1 MIKKIYGQH
10 TFCFSVLIIV
20 LSIIVLITGITLEFS
35 NEFIVPFICLF
46 FILSV
51 GISHGAMDHHKGNE
65 ILKIYKINNKIIFY
79 LIYTLIS
86 LLVIILWFFFA
97 SLTLLVFLLLASY
110 HFGREDTSFLNIE
123 NSNFDQL
130 FYLIKGSLIIFA
142 PLFFHIDE
150 TLKIFDVLFINKE
163 VLFFIKDQHWI
174 VNISLSLGVLGYVY
188 FIFKKRFED
197 FEILLLDIFSIL
209 ILNFI
214 FFPLI
219 AFTIYFCF
227 LHSIRHIISISCELD
242 EKSFSNGVKIF
253 VRKALPL
260 TIVTALLYLLAV
272 VYLSNSYGLNNVI
285 IQVIFIGLASLT
297 FPHILLEY
305 LIEKNE
311 KRT

>member
-10 TFCFSVLIIV
+10 IFYFSVLTIV
-20 LSIIVLITGITLEFS
+20 LSIVALTIESSAEFS
-35 NEFIVPFICLF
+35 NELIIPFVCLF
-46 FILSV
+46 LILSV
-51 GISHGAMDHHKGNE
+51 GISHGAMDNYKANK

-86 LLVIILWFFFA
+86 LLVIIFWFFFA
-97 SLTLLVFLLLASY
+97 SLTLLFFLLVASY
-110 HFGREDTSFLNIE
+110 HFGREDTSFLNIG

-150 TLKIFDVLFINKE
+150 TLKIFQVLLINDE

-174 VNISLSLGVLGYVY
+174 VNICLSLGILGYLY
-188 FIFKKRFED
+188 FIFKKKLKD
-197 FEILLLDIFSIL
+197 FEILILDIISIL
-209 ILNFI
+209 VLNFI
-214 FFPLI
+214 FSPLI

-227 LHSIRHIISISCELD
+227 LHSIRHIISVSYELD
-242 EKSFSNGVKIF
+242 KSSFSNGVKIF
-253 VRKALPL
+253 VKKALPL
-260 TIVTALLYLLAV
+260 TVVTALLYLLAML
-272 VYLSNSYGLNNVI
+272 YLSNSYGLNDVI
-285 IQVIFIGLASLT
+285 IKVIFIGLASLT

-311 KRT
+311 K

>member
-1 MIKKIYGQH
+1 MIKKIYGKH
-10 TFCFSVLIIV
+10 TFYFSVLTII
-20 LSIIVLITGITLEFS
+20 LSIVTLITGSSVEFS
-35 NEFIVPFICLF
+35 NELIIPFVCLF
-46 FILSV
+46 LILSV
-51 GISHGAMDHHKGNE
+51 GISHGAMDNYKANK

-86 LLVIILWFFFA
+86 LLVIIFWFFLA

-110 HFGREDTSFLNIE
+110 HFGREDTSFLNVG

-130 FYLIKGSLIIFA
+130 LYLIKGSLIIFA

-150 TLKIFDVLFINKE
+150 TLKIFEVLLINDK

-174 VNISLSLGVLGYVY
+174 INICLSLGALGYLY
-188 FIFKKRFED
+188 FIFKNRFKD
-197 FEILLLDIFSIL
+197 FEILLLDILSIL
-209 ILNFI
+209 ILNFV
-214 FFPLI
+214 FSPLI

-227 LHSIRHIISISCELD
+227 LHSIRHIISISYELNQNN
-242 EKSFSNGVKIF
+242 FSNGAKMFIK
-253 VRKALPL
+253 KALPL
-260 TIVTALLYLLAV
+260 TILTALLYLLSV
-272 VYLSNSYGLNNVI
+272 VYLSNSYGLNDVI

-311 KRT
+311 K

>member
-10 TFCFSVLIIV
+10 TFYFSVLIIV
-20 LSIIVLITGITLEFS
+20 LLIITLVTGSSVEFL
-35 NEFIVPFICLF
+35 NELIISFVCLF
-46 FILSV
+46 LILSV
-51 GISHGAMDHHKGNE
+51 GISHGAMDNYKANK

-110 HFGREDTSFLNIE
+110 HFGREDTSFLNIG

-150 TLKIFDVLFINKE
+150 TLKIFE
-163 VLFFIKDQHWI
+163 VLLINDEVLSFVKDQHWVI
-174 VNISLSLGVLGYVY
+174 NICLVLGILGYLY

-197 FEILLLDIFSIL
+197 FEILLLDILSVL
-209 ILNFI
+209 VLNFI
-214 FFPLI
+214 FSPLI

-227 LHSIRHIISISCELD
+227 LHSIRHIISISYELSPYNFID
-242 EKSFSNGVKIF
+242 GVKAFIK
-253 VRKALPL
+253 KALPL
-260 TIVTALLYLLAV
+260 TIVTSIFYLLAIV
-272 VYLSNSYGLNNVI
+272 FLSNSYGLNDVVLK
-285 IQVIFIGLASLT
+285 VIFIGLASLT

-305 LIEKNE
+305 LIEINE

>member
-10 TFCFSVLIIV
+10 TFYFSVLTIV
-20 LSIIVLITGITLEFS
+20 LSIITLATGGNIEFS
-35 NEFIVPFICLF
+35 NELIVPFVCLF
-46 FILSV
+46 LILSV
-51 GISHGAMDHHKGNE
+51 GISHGAMDNYKANK
-65 ILKIYKINNKIIFY
+65 ILKINKIIFY

-86 LLVIILWFFFA
+86 FLVIIFWFFFA
-97 SLTLLVFLLLASY
+97 SLTLLVFLLVASY

-150 TLKIFDVLFINKE
+150 TLKIFEVLLINDE

-174 VNISLSLGVLGYVY
+174 VNICLGLGILGYLY
-188 FIFKKRFED
+188 FIFKKRFKD
-197 FEILLLDIFSIL
+197 FEILFLDIISIL

-214 FFPLI
+214 FSPLI

-227 LHSIRHIISISCELD
+227 LHSIRHIISISYELD
-242 EKSFSNGVKIF
+242 PGSFLDGVKAFIK
-253 VRKALPL
+253 KALPL
-260 TIVTALLYLLAV
+260 TIITAVLYLLAIV
-272 VYLSNSYGLNNVI
+272 FLSNSYSLNDSI
-285 IQVIFIGLASLT
+285 IKVIFIGLASLT

>member
-10 TFCFSVLIIV
+10 TFYFSVLTIV
-20 LSIIVLITGITLEFS
+20 LSIVILLTGSSVEFS
-35 NEFIVPFICLF
+35 NELIIPFVCLF
-46 FILSV
+46 LILSV
-51 GISHGAMDHHKGNE
+51 GISHGAMDNYKANK

-86 LLVIILWFFFA
+86 LLVIIFWFFFA

-110 HFGREDTSFLNIE
+110 HFGREDTSFLNVG

-130 FYLIKGSLIIFA
+130 FYLTKGSLIIFA

-150 TLKIFDVLFINKE
+150 TLKIFEVLLINDK

-174 VNISLSLGVLGYVY
+174 INVCLGLGALGYLY
-188 FIFKKRFED
+188 FIFKNRFKD
-197 FEILLLDIFSIL
+197 FEILLLDILSIL
-209 ILNFI
+209 ILNFV
-214 FFPLI
+214 FSPLI

-227 LHSIRHIISISCELD
+227 LHSIRHIISISYKLD
-242 EKSFSNGVKIF
+242 GKSFLNGVKIF
-253 VRKALPL
+253 IKKALPL
-260 TIVTALLYLLAV
+260 TILTALLYLLSV
-272 VYLSNSYGLNNVI
+272 VYLSNSYGLNDVV

-311 KRT
+311 KQT

>member
-10 TFCFSVLIIV
+10 TFCFSVLTIV
-20 LSIIVLITGITLEFS
+20 LSIITLATGGNIEFS
-35 NEFIVPFICLF
+35 NELIVPFVCLF
-46 FILSV
+46 LILSV
-51 GISHGAMDHHKGNE
+51 GISHGAMDNYKANK

-86 LLVIILWFFFA
+86 LLVIIFWFFFA
-97 SLTLLVFLLLASY
+97 SLTLLAFLLVASY
-110 HFGREDTSFLNIE
+110 HFGREDTSFLNIR

-142 PLFFHIDE
+142 PLFFYIDE
-150 TLKIFDVLFINKE
+150 TLKIFEVLLINDE
-163 VLFFIKDQHWI
+163 VLFFIKNQHWI
-174 VNISLSLGVLGYVY
+174 INIFLGLGVLGYFY
-188 FIFKKRFED
+188 FVFKNRFKD
-197 FEILLLDIFSIL
+197 FEILFLDILSVL

-214 FFPLI
+214 FSPLI

-242 EKSFSNGVKIF
+242 GNSFSNGAKMFIK
-253 VRKALPL
+253 KALPL
-260 TIVTALLYLLAV
+260 TILTALLYLSSI
-272 VYLSNSYGLNNVI
+272 VYISSSYGLSDAI

>member
-10 TFCFSVLIIV
+10 IFYFSVLTIV
-20 LSIIVLITGITLEFS
+20 LSIVTLMIGNSVKFSSELII
-35 NEFIVPFICLF
+35 PFVCLF
-46 FILSV
+46 LILSV
-51 GISHGAMDHHKGNE
+51 GISHGAMDNYKANK

-86 LLVIILWFFFA
+86 LLVIIFWFFFT
-97 SLTLLVFLLLASY
+97 SLTLLVFLLIASY
-110 HFGREDTSFLNIE
+110 HFGREDTSFLNVG

-130 FYLIKGSLIIFA
+130 FYLTKGSLIIFA

-150 TLKIFDVLFINKE
+150 TLKIFEVLLINDK

-174 VNISLSLGVLGYVY
+174 INVCLGLGALGYLY
-188 FIFKKRFED
+188 FIFKNRFKD
-197 FEILLLDIFSIL
+197 FEILLLDILSIL
-209 ILNFI
+209 ILNFV
-214 FFPLI
+214 FSPLI

-227 LHSIRHIISISCELD
+227 LHSIRHIISISYELNQN
-242 EKSFSNGVKIF
+242 SFSNGAKMFIK
-253 VRKALPL
+253 KALPL
-260 TIVTALLYLLAV
+260 TILTALLYLFSV
-272 VYLSNSYGLNNVI
+272 VYLSNSYGLNDVV

-311 KRT
+311 KQT

>member
-10 TFCFSVLIIV
+10 TFYFSVLTIV
-20 LSIIVLITGITLEFS
+20 LLIITLISGSNVEFL
-35 NEFIVPFICLF
+35 NELIISFVCLF

-51 GISHGAMDHHKGNE
+51 GISHGAMDNYKANK

-110 HFGREDTSFLNIE
+110 HFGREDTSFLNIG

-174 VNISLSLGVLGYVY
+174 VNICLGLGIFGYLY
-188 FIFKKRFED
+188 FIFKKRFKD

-227 LHSIRHIISISCELD
+227 RHSIRHIISISCELD

-253 VRKALPL
+253 VKKALPL

-272 VYLSNSYGLNNVI
+272 FYLSNSYGLNNVI

>member
-10 TFCFSVLIIV
+10 TFYFSVLIIV
-20 LSIIVLITGITLEFS
+20 LLIITLVTGSSVEFL
-35 NEFIVPFICLF
+35 NELIISFVCLF
-46 FILSV
+46 LILSV
-51 GISHGAMDHHKGNE
+51 GISHGAMDNYKANK

-79 LIYTLIS
+79 LIYALIS
-86 LLVIILWFFFA
+86 LLVILFWFFFG

-110 HFGREDTSFLNIE
+110 HFGREDTSFLNIG

-150 TLKIFDVLFINKE
+150 TLKIFEVLLINNE

-242 EKSFSNGVKIF
+242 GSSFSNGVKMF
-253 VRKALPL
+253 VKKALPL
-260 TIVTALLYLLAV
+260 TILTALLYLLSV
-272 VYLSNSYGLNNVI
+272 VYLSNSYGLNDVI

-311 KRT
+311 KRA

>member
-1 MIKKIYGQH
+1 MIKKIYGRH
-10 TFCFSVLIIV
+10 TFYFSVLTIV
-20 LSIIVLITGITLEFS
+20 LSIITLATGRNVEFS
-35 NEFIVPFICLF
+35 NELIIPFVCLF
-46 FILSV
+46 LILSV
-51 GISHGAMDHHKGNE
+51 GISHGAMDNYKANK

-86 LLVIILWFFFA
+86 LLVVIFWFFFA

-110 HFGREDTSFLNIE
+110 HFGREDTSFLNIG
-123 NSNFDQL
+123 NSNFDQF

-142 PLFFHIDE
+142 PLFFYIDE
-150 TLKIFDVLFINKE
+150 TLKIFEVLLINHE

-174 VNISLSLGVLGYVY
+174 INICLSLSILGYFY
-188 FIFKKRFED
+188 FVFKNKFKD
-197 FEILLLDIFSIL
+197 FEILFLDMLSIL

-214 FFPLI
+214 FSPLI

-227 LHSIRHIISISCELD
+227 LHSVRHIISISCELD
-242 EKSFSNGVKIF
+242 ENSFSNGAKIF
-253 VRKALPL
+253 VEKALPL
-260 TIVTALLYLLAV
+260 TILTALLYLLSL
-272 VYLSNSYGLNNVI
+272 VYLSNSYALNDII

>member
-10 TFCFSVLIIV
+10 TFYFSVLTIV
-20 LSIIVLITGITLEFS
+20 LSIITLTTGGNIEFS
-35 NEFIVPFICLF
+35 NELIVPFVCLF
-46 FILSV
+46 LILSV
-51 GISHGAMDHHKGNE
+51 GISHGAMDNYKANK
-65 ILKIYKINNKIIFY
+65 ILKINKIIFY
-79 LIYTLIS
+79 LIYALIS
-86 LLVIILWFFFA
+86 LLVIIFWFFFA
-97 SLTLLVFLLLASY
+97 SLTLLVFLLVASY
-110 HFGREDTSFLNIE
+110 HFGREDTSFLNIV

-150 TLKIFDVLFINKE
+150 TLKIFEVLLINDE

-174 VNISLSLGVLGYVY
+174 VNICLGLGILGYLY
-188 FIFKKRFED
+188 FIFKKRFKD
-197 FEILLLDIFSIL
+197 FEILFLDIISIL

-214 FFPLI
+214 FSPLI

-227 LHSIRHIISISCELD
+227 LHSIRHIISISYELD
-242 EKSFSNGVKIF
+242 GSNFSNGAKIF
-253 VRKALPL
+253 VKKALPL
-260 TIVTALLYLLAV
+260 TILTALLYLLSV
-272 VYLSNSYGLNNVI
+272 VYLSNSYGLNDVI
-285 IQVIFIGLASLT
+285 TQVIFIGLASLT

>member
-10 TFCFSVLIIV
+10 TFYFSVLTIV
-20 LSIIVLITGITLEFS
+20 LSIITLATGGNIEFS
-35 NEFIVPFICLF
+35 NELIVPFVCLF
-46 FILSV
+46 LILSV
-51 GISHGAMDHHKGNE
+51 GISHGAMDNYKANK
-65 ILKIYKINNKIIFY
+65 ILKINKIIFY

-86 LLVIILWFFFA
+86 FLVIIFWFFFA
-97 SLTLLVFLLLASY
+97 SLALLVFLLVASY
-110 HFGREDTSFLNIE
+110 HFGREDTSFLNIG
-123 NSNFDQL
+123 NSNVDQF

-142 PLFFHIDE
+142 PLFFYIDE
-150 TLKIFDVLFINKE
+150 TLKIFEVLLINDE
-163 VLFFIKDQHWI
+163 ILFFIKDQHWI
-174 VNISLSLGVLGYVY
+174 VNICLGLGILGYLY
-188 FIFKKRFED
+188 FIFKKRFKD

-253 VRKALPL
+253 VKKALPL

-272 VYLSNSYGLNNVI
+272 FYLSNSYGLNNVI

-311 KRT
+311 KRS

>member
-10 TFCFSVLIIV
+10 TFCFSVLTIV
-20 LSIIVLITGITLEFS
+20 LSIVTLITGSSVEFS
-35 NEFIVPFICLF
+35 SQLTIPFVCLF
-46 FILSV
+46 LILSV
-51 GISHGAMDHHKGNE
+51 GISHGAMDNYKANK

-79 LIYTLIS
+79 LIYMLIS
-86 LLVIILWFFFA
+86 LLVIIFWFFFT

-110 HFGREDTSFLNIE
+110 HFGREDTFFLNIE
-123 NSNFDQL
+123 NSNFNQF

-150 TLKIFDVLFINKE
+150 TLKIFEVLLINDK
-163 VLFFIKDQHWI
+163 VLFFIQDQHWI
-174 VNISLSLGVLGYVY
+174 VNICLSSGVLGYLY
-188 FIFKKRFED
+188 FIFKNKFKD
-197 FEILLLDIFSIL
+197 FEILFLDMLSIF

-214 FFPLI
+214 FSPLI

-227 LHSIRHIISISCELD
+227 LHSVRHIISISFELD
-242 EKSFSNGVKIF
+242 ENSFSNGAKIF
-253 VRKALPL
+253 VKKALPL
-260 TIVTALLYLLAV
+260 TILTALLYLLSL
-272 VYLSNSYGLNNVI
+272 VYLSNSYALNDII

>member
-10 TFCFSVLIIV
+10 TFYFSVLTII
-20 LSIIVLITGITLEFS
+20 LSMVTLITGSSVEFS
-35 NEFIVPFICLF
+35 NELIIPFVCLF
-46 FILSV
+46 LILSV
-51 GISHGAMDHHKGNE
+51 GISHGAMDNYKANK

-110 HFGREDTSFLNIE
+110 HFGREDTSFLNIG

-174 VNISLSLGVLGYVY
+174 VNICLALGILGYLY
-188 FIFKKRFED
+188 FIFKKKFKD

-253 VRKALPL
+253 VKKALPL

-272 VYLSNSYGLNNVI
+272 FYLSNSYGLNNVI

>member
-10 TFCFSVLIIV
+10 TFYFSVLIIV
-20 LSIIVLITGITLEFS
+20 LLIITLVTGSSVEFL
-35 NEFIVPFICLF
+35 NELIISFVCLF
-46 FILSV
+46 LILSV
-51 GISHGAMDHHKGNE
+51 GISHGAMDNYKANK

-86 LLVIILWFFFA
+86 LLIIILWFFFA

-110 HFGREDTSFLNIE
+110 HFGREDTSFLNIG

-150 TLKIFDVLFINKE
+150 TLKIFEVLLINNE

-227 LHSIRHIISISCELD
+227 LHSIRHIISISFELD
-242 EKSFSNGVKIF
+242 KNSFSNGVKIF

>member
-10 TFCFSVLIIV
+10 TFCFSVLTIV
-20 LSIIVLITGITLEFS
+20 LSIITLATGGNIEFS
-35 NEFIVPFICLF
+35 NELIIPFVCLF
-46 FILSV
+46 LILSV
-51 GISHGAMDHHKGNE
+51 GISHGAMDNYKANK

-86 LLVIILWFFFA
+86 LLVIIFWFFFA
-97 SLTLLVFLLLASY
+97 SLTLLVFLLVASY
-110 HFGREDTSFLNIE
+110 HFGREDTSFLNIR

-174 VNISLSLGVLGYVY
+174 VNICLGLGILGYLY
-188 FIFKKRFED
+188 FIFKKRFKD
-197 FEILLLDIFSIL
+197 FEILFLDIISIL

-214 FFPLI
+214 FSPLI

-227 LHSIRHIISISCELD
+227 LHSIRHIISISYELD
-242 EKSFSNGVKIF
+242 PNSFLDGVKIF
-253 VRKALPL
+253 IKKALPL
-260 TIVTALLYLLAV
+260 TIITAVLYLLAIV
-272 VYLSNSYGLNNVI
+272 FLSNSYGLNDSI
-285 IQVIFIGLASLT
+285 IKVIFIGLASLT

-305 LIEKNE
+305 LIEINE